1 MNFNRALALKW
12 WREMSEE
19 QQTAV
24 VVKHKFSPDLV
35 NIVGASSSMVQRIFE
50 EELKNN

>member
-1 MNFNRALALKW
+1 MEKNNRALALQW

-35 NIVGASSSMVQRIFE
+35 SVVGASSSMVQRIFE
-50 EELKNN
+50 KEINQ